1 MNLLATDTEQV
12 VYEYLGDVTSLRKA
26 TSQAISYLDNYQ
38 KHMNRLSNEGGF
50 GKNAK
55 AAKSFQNVIKS
66 SMKDVVALQGK
77 MKNLTDVKLTPGTNV
92 QKQIAD
98 SLGNLD
104 RVNAKL
110 KNSTSLTTKEVQSL
124 TNQLKNARQSA
135 QANAASVENL
145 IAKEMKFQNALRTV
159 ESTSKKFRDSLDGIK
174 NRVSGVFNPL
184 VQKLNT
190 LKNPFAQVV
199 QSVQTFKAKA
209 SESFGRVSQL
219 ANAVTSAFRRVSSS
233 EDAAAAAAMRSNK
246 SHKTLEKTLET
257 MHSDIEKET
266 ESIRDEDAVLED
278 KSDTLKTSS
287 KEHKSLG
294 NTILGML
301 NIFSKESKHLSRNSK
316 LYSSLGRVVNQFKRT
331 VESLLGVQMGNWL
344 ADAANKSIEY
354 KENLNLFTVAMGD
367 AYETSLDFVNQ
378 MQELYG
384 MDPSNLMR
392 YAGNFYQ
399 LADAIKM
406 PAQAS
411 ANLALGLTK
420 ATNDIASLFNVDVET
435 VFENLSSGMQGMSRA
450 VRKYGMDIRTVTLQ
464 ATAASLGINAQ
475 VETMSEANRQGL
487 RFITMMRQ
495 AANATG
501 DFARTIEEP
510 ANQLRIFKEQM
521 SQLGRAIGDLFID
534 YVGVAVQYINGFVM
548 ALRTAIQYMGA
559 LLGTRKDAES
569 SIEIAEDAE
578 DTITGIGDSADSTAK
593 KLKNMLAPFDELNVL
608 QDQSASDTGLEDLG
622 ALDPEIEKVIA
633 DMKWE
638 LEDIRM
644 KANDVRDALLKFF
657 GFKVDPE
664 GILSWSSEEFEKNL
678 LEKFPEWTQSIKA
691 TFENWSKIV
700 EGFKKVFQA
709 VGTVVQEIWDRFSK
723 TLSKYVNDE
732 SIADFIS
739 NLSSKL
745 EDLATF
751 IENHA
756 DSIATF
762 ATGFALI
769 AVAFTQLLSMGSVV
783 RILTD
788 LATILGGVST
798 AMLKAIGIITLVVG
812 AVATLFATSSKFRDA
827 FVQLFQGI
835 ISGIVSIAQAAI
847 EVLTTFWSIISSLWS
862 SDLKPMLEAV
872 GGMVGAILNSI
883 TSVFN
888 KAVYII
894 TSIFGLISGMD
905 ESTYKPMLTAM
916 YAAVAGVA
924 SMIEGLWTST
934 LGPILEYISSG
945 IIRLWDSTLQPV
957 LTQVIDISY
966 AWMEVLT
973 ALWNGVLAP
982 LLKWLTS
989 SFGPTVKMIFSTVWD
1004 IIEIVFR
1011 DIGTIVQG
1019 LLTSLKG
1026 LLDFLVGVFTGDW
1039 NRTWKGLVNVLV
1051 GVGNAVIGV
1060 FELVANTVIS
1070 VINAMISVIY
1080 SGVVGLVNLLTGAV
1094 EGLAKLIGYDL
1105 EFTITAAP
1113 PKIPSISIPKI
1124 PEVALASGAVVTG
1137 PTTALIGEGRYDE
1150 AVIPLGNS
1158 PQMNEFASSVADK
1171 VNSGEQIVLLRE
1183 QNELLRQILEKTGV
1197 NLDGKMLSD
1206 SMSMYQRNR
1215 ARGRGV

>member
-1 MNLLATDTEQV
+1 MNLLSTDTEQV

-26 TSQAISYLDNYQ
+26 TNQAISYLDSYQ
-38 KHMNRLSNEGGF
+38 KHMNRLSAEGGF
-50 GKNAK
+50 GKNAR
-55 AAKSFQNVIKS
+55 AAKSFQNAIKS
-66 SMKDVVALQGK
+66 SMKDVVAMQDK
-77 MKNLTDVKLTPGTNV
+77 MKNLADVKLTPGTNV

-110 KNSTSLTTKEVQSL
+110 KSSTSLTTKEVQSL

-135 QANAASVENL
+135 QANAASVESL
-145 IAKEMKFQNALRTV
+145 ITKEMKFQNTLRAV
-159 ESTSKKFRDSLDGIK
+159 ESTSKKFKDSLDGIK
-174 NRVSGVFNPL
+174 NGVSGVFNPL

-199 QSVQTFKAKA
+199 QRMQTFQAKA
-209 SESFGRVSQL
+209 SESFGRVLQL
-219 ANAVTSAFRRVSSS
+219 ANAVMSAFRRVSSS
-233 EDAAAAAAMRSNK
+233 EDAAAAAATRSSK
-246 SHKTLEKTLET
+246 SHKSLEKTLET
-257 MHSDIEKET
+257 IHSDIEEET
-266 ESIRDEDAVLED
+266 ESIKDEDSALED
-278 KSDTLKTSS
+278 KSETLKTSS
-287 KEHKSLG
+287 KDHNSLG
-294 NTILGML
+294 RTILGIL
-301 NIFSKESKHLSRNSK
+301 NIFNRESRHLSRNSK
-316 LYSSLGRVVNQFKRT
+316 LYGSFNRVVGQFKRT
-331 VESLLGVQMGNWL
+331 IEGLLGVQIGNWL

-367 AYETSLDFVNQ
+367 AYETSVDFVNQ

-399 LADAIKM
+399 LADAIQM
-406 PAQAS
+406 PDQAS

-464 ATAASLGINAQ
+464 TTAASLGITAQ

-569 SIEIAEDAE
+569 SIEIAGDAE
-578 DTITGIGDSADSTAK
+578 DAITGIGNSADSTTK

-608 QDQSASDTGLEDLG
+608 QDQSASDNGLEDLG
-622 ALDPEIEKVIA
+622 TLDPKIEKAIA
-633 DMKWE
+633 NMKWE
-638 LEDIRM
+638 LEDVRM

-664 GILSWSSEEFEKNL
+664 GVLSWSSEEFEKNL
-678 LEKFPEWTQSIKA
+678 LEKFPEWTQTIKA
-691 TFENWSKIV
+691 TFANWSKIV
-700 EGFKKVFQA
+700 KGFKKVFKS
-709 VGTVVQEIWDRFSK
+709 VGTVVQEVWDRFSK

-732 SIADFIS
+732 SLSDFIN
-739 NLSSKL
+739 NLSDKL

-751 IENHA
+751 IEDHT
-756 DSIATF
+756 DSIIKF
-762 ATGFALI
+762 ATGFVLI
-769 AVAFTQLLSMGSVV
+769 AGALKGLLSLGPV
-783 RILTD
+783 INIITD
-788 LATILGGVST
+788 VATVLSGASAALFQT
-798 AMLKAIGIITLVVG
+798 IGIIALVVG
-812 AVATLFATSSKFRDA
+812 AVAILFATSSKFRNS
-827 FVQLFQGI
+827 FKQLFQSIAG
-835 ISGIVSIAQAAI
+835 GIVAIAQAAI
-847 EVLTTFWSIISSLWS
+847 AVFTTIWGAISSLWG
-862 SDLKPMLEAV
+862 SDLKPMLEDV
-872 GGMVGAILNSI
+872 GGMVGEVINTI

-905 ESTYKPMLTAM
+905 ESTFKPMLTAM

-924 SMIEGLWTST
+924 SMIEELWTST
-934 LGPILEYISSG
+934 LGPVLEYIASG
-945 IIRLWDSTLQPV
+945 VVNLWDSTLQPI
-957 LTQVIDISY
+957 LKKVIDICY
-966 AWMEVLT
+966 AWMEVLL
-973 ALWNGVLAP
+973 ALWNSILAP
-982 LLKWLTS
+982 LVKWLLES
-989 SFGPTVKMIFSTVWD
+989 LGPTIKMVFGTVWD
-1004 IIEIVFR
+1004 IIEVVFR
-1011 DIGTIVQG
+1011 DIGTIIQG

-1026 LLDFLVGVFTGDW
+1026 LLDFIVGVFTGDW
-1039 NRTWKGLVNVLV
+1039 NRAWKGLVNVLV
-1051 GVGNAVIGV
+1051 GVGNAIIGV
-1060 FELVANTVIS
+1060 FELVANAVIS

-1094 EGLAKLIGYDL
+1094 EGLAKLVGYDL
-1105 EFTITAAP
+1105 ELTITAAP
-1113 PKIPSISIPKI
+1113 PKIPSVTIPKI